1 MMEGFCSV
9 IYVTGLSRCD
19 IGKNDGTYDFIFM
32 LNRHVCA
39 TGIFV
44 MFPDD
49 SVSGAELWLACSCAR
64 TDLLLATHRGW
75 LQYCALS
82 MPEKPTAA
90 CLVGSSVWLGDCIGQ
105 IHAYM

>member
-1 MMEGFCSV
+1 MCCFNKVNLCAILLEHKRIINKDCMVKNNNEGLF
-9 IYVTGLSRCD
+9 LLL
-19 IGKNDGTYDFIFM
+19 DF
-32 LNRHVCA
+32 
-39 TGIFV
+39 FV
-44 MFPDD
+44 AFPDD
-49 SVSGAELWLACSCAR
+49 GMSGAELWLACSSAR

-75 LQYCALS
+75 LQYCSLS

>member
-1 MMEGFCSV
+1 M
-9 IYVTGLSRCD
+9 T
-19 IGKNDGTYDFIFM
+19 
-32 LNRHVCA
+32 
-39 TGIFV
+39 
-44 MFPDD
+44 FPDD
-49 SVSGAELWLACSCAR
+49 GTSGAELWLACSSAR

-75 LQYCALS
+75 LQYCSLS